1 MRRGKGIYF
10 FQLAVVGLQ
19 SFKQVL
25 DEKIEISVI
34 ALEIIDPLQ
43 NFIVG
48 DIGSEVEQN
57 LNANY
62 FRLAKC

>member
-1 MRRGKGIYF
+1 MRRGKGVYF

-25 DEKIEISVI
+25 DEKIAISAI

>member
-1 MRRGKGIYF
+1 
-10 FQLAVVGLQ
+10 LAVVGLQ

-25 DEKIEISVI
+25 DEQIAISAI

-48 DIGSEVEQN
+48 DIGSEGEQIRD
-57 LNANY
+57 ANY

>member
-25 DEKIEISVI
+25 DEQIAISAT
-34 ALEIIDPLQ
+34 ALEIIDPFQ

-48 DIGSEVEQN
+48 DIGSEGEQIRD
-57 LNANY
+57 ANY

>member
-1 MRRGKGIYF
+1 MWRGKGIYF

-25 DEKIEISVI
+25 DKKFAISAI

-43 NFIVG
+43 NFIVC
-48 DIGSEVEQN
+48 DSGSEGEQIRD
-57 LNANY
+57 ANY
-62 FRLAKC
+62 FRLAKY

>member
-1 MRRGKGIYF
+1 MRRGNGIYF

-25 DEKIEISVI
+25 DEKIAISAI
-34 ALEIIDPLQ
+34 ALEITDPLQ

>member
-25 DEKIEISVI
+25 DEQIAISAI

-57 LNANY
+57 LNSNY